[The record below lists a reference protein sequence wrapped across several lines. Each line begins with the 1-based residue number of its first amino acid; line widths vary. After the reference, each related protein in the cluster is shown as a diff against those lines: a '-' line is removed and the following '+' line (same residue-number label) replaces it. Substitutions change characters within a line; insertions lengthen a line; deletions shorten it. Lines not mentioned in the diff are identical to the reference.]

1 MSTSLGVILKRLFM
15 IFVVVGVGFGII
27 LLFTYDVIKIDWVSF
42 MEIQP
47 SYGTQELDLETGQGP
62 LAVPAQS
69 IPVEGAAYIPANG
82 APTNPVPADK
92 TSIARG
98 AEIFAINCVM
108 CHGETG
114 QGTGTIAAFL
124 VKKKP
129 ADLTSPLIQTK
140 TDGNLFVSISYGVF
154 NPDNSLFPDVKFSGQ
169 MPPMNENL
177 TVRERWDVINYIRT
191 LKVSG
196 Q

>member
-1 MSTSLGVILKRLFM
+1 MRLFKQLVSVFAVLAVIVAGLM
-15 IFVVVGVGFGII
+15 IFAF
-27 LLFTYDVIKIDWVSF
+27 DVIKIDWISF
-42 MEIQP
+42 MEIQS
-47 SYGTQELDLETGQGP
+47 SYGTQEEP
-62 LAVPAQS
+62 RSVPAQS
-69 IPVEGAAYIPANG
+69 IPVEGPAYIPGAG
-82 APTNPVPADK
+82 APVNPVPADE

-114 QGTGTIAAFL
+114 QGNGTIAAFL

-129 ADLTSPLIQTK
+129 ADLTGALVQTK
-140 TDGNLFVSISYGVF
+140 TDGNLFISITNGVF
-154 NPDNSLFPDVKFSGQ
+154 NPDNSLFPDVNFSGQ

-191 LKVSG
+191 LKAP
-196 Q
+196 QTP